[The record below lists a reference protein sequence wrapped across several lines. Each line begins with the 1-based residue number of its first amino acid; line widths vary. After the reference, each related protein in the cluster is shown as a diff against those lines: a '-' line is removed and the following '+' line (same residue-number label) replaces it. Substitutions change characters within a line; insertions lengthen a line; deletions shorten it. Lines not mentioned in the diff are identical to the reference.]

1 MAERPDFIQYEGVD
15 LLSLRFSGMSVDEVR
30 DYLEASKAV
39 ISKQP
44 LKSVLF
50 LVDVTGLNYNLKSIR
65 DFTNFSR
72 FNGEFSKATAVIGLT
87 SEMRM
92 LYKAALAMS
101 GRDKSTVR
109 FFSSGEENVA
119 KAWLKGIIDKEEEE
133 KKKLQAETAGE

>member
-1 MAERPDFIQYEGVD
+1 MDKKPDFIQYEGVD
-15 LLSLRFSGMSVDEVR
+15 MLSLQFAGLSVEEVR
-30 DYLEASKAV
+30 EYLEASKSV

-50 LVDVTGLNYNLKSIR
+50 IVNVTGLNYNLKSIR

-87 SEMRM
+87 AEMRM

-101 GRDKSTVR
+101 GRDKSLVQ

-119 KAWLKGIIDKEEEE
+119 KAWLKGIVEKEKEELRR
-133 KKKLQAETAGE
+133 LQAEGE